1 MVPELASRAG
11 FVSDLFDA
19 LERRWESHA
28 AHRLVADGLVAVF
41 LVTLLFIELG
51 RRGLLPAA
59 LAPAVPQSHFHAVQ
73 VAFYLLLGYEVVGLV
88 FGLARSVANAAGKQ
102 FEIFSLI
109 LLRQSFE
116 TFGHLDEPLV
126 WSEVR
131 LAVPEMLANGAGAL
145 VIFVLLGFYYRL
157 QRHQPLSPDARDRQS
172 FIAAKKAIALVLLVL
187 FVGGAAWTLGGQL
200 TQGHV
205 APPFFEA
212 LYTLLIFADI
222 LVVLRPGWSGPRRR
236 APRATDGG
244 AHGEPHCTSRGRSLS
259 EVKLRSEV
267 AVWAPSSDRRSS
279 AITPASSHSP
289 LVTSVRSSA
298 MWASRFWCSWRCEGS
313 DAYDAASMSSSSPA
327 KWAAL

>member
-222 LVVLRPGWSGPRRR
+222 LVVLISTRYSSTYRVVFRNSG
-236 APRATDGG
+236 
-244 AHGEPHCTSRGRSLS
+244 
-259 EVKLRSEV
+259 V
-267 AVWAPSSDRRSS
+267 AVSTVLLRLALSAPPYLNAGLGAAAAGFAVCLALAYNAWS
-279 AITPASSHSP
+279 AGAPARPS
-289 LVTSVRSSA
+289 
-298 MWASRFWCSWRCEGS
+298 G
-313 DAYDAASMSSSSPA
+313 D
-327 KWAAL
+327 

>member
-1 MVPELASRAG
+1 MVPELATRTG
-11 FVSDLFDA
+11 PVSDLFDA

-28 AHRLVADGLVAVF
+28 ARRLVADGLVAVF

-59 LAPAVPQSHFHAVQ
+59 LAPALPQSHFHAVQ

-157 QRHQPLSPDARDRQS
+157 QRHQPLSLDARDRQS

-187 FVGGAAWTLGGQL
+187 FLGGAAWTLGGQL
-200 TQGHV
+200 THGHV

-222 LVVLRPGWSGPRRR
+222 LVVLISTRYSSTYRVVFRNSG
-236 APRATDGG
+236 
-244 AHGEPHCTSRGRSLS
+244 
-259 EVKLRSEV
+259 V
-267 AVWAPSSDRRSS
+267 AVSTVLLRLALSAPPYLNAGLGAAAAGFAVCLTLAYNAWS
-279 AITPASSHSP
+279 AGVERPAPPHPS
-289 LVTSVRSSA
+289 
-298 MWASRFWCSWRCEGS
+298 GG
-313 DAYDAASMSSSSPA
+313 
-327 KWAAL
+327 

>member
-1 MVPELASRAG
+1 MVPELAARVG
-11 FVSDLFDA
+11 PVSDLFDA

-28 AHRLVADGLVAVF
+28 ARRLVADGLVVVF
-41 LVTLLFIELG
+41 LATLLFIELG

-59 LAPAVPQSHFHAVQ
+59 LAPAQPQSHFHAVQ

-200 TQGHV
+200 HGHV
-205 APPFFEA
+205 TPPFFEA

-222 LVVLRPGWSGPRRR
+222 LVVLISTRYSSTYRVVFRNSGVAVSAVLLRLALSAPPYLNAALGAAAAAFAVCLTLAYNAWSEAERPAPASPRR
-236 APRATDGG
+236 G
-244 AHGEPHCTSRGRSLS
+244 
-259 EVKLRSEV
+259 
-267 AVWAPSSDRRSS
+267 
-279 AITPASSHSP
+279 
-289 LVTSVRSSA
+289 
-298 MWASRFWCSWRCEGS
+298 
-313 DAYDAASMSSSSPA
+313 
-327 KWAAL
+327 